1 MFNFFPSIIY
11 FLKEVF
17 AHEHFND
24 PVFVADVV
32 LDDSVNIYEVIYIY
46 ILKSSIINFFCN
58 QTR

>member
-32 LDDSVNIYEVIYIY
+32 LDDSVNIHEVIYIY
-46 ILKSSIINFFCN
+46 ILKIIGL
-58 QTR
+58 